1 MPFSSFDLI
10 SPKITLYYKGH
21 NSHVSRLGGF
31 LSICLIIII
40 CTIIVYCI
48 LGLIEKKYYSSFVYE
63 ENINHENIYQ
73 TIDYSGINH
82 FIRIYSHKNN
92 GHFGII
98 NNKNLIIY
106 SINENKNN
114 THNNNYLNLEL
125 SNIEHWIY
133 DKCENIY
140 GIDLNL
146 FSEISKSI
154 QNYTSFICIRFYY
167 NPITKRYYEIG
178 ENGYIKPILKT
189 NDINERKNSYKII
202 IKKCSNNTFIINKFG
217 YICNSENEINNYL
230 DDYNEIFIYFSNN
243 NILPLNLSKP
253 FKKHFYSI
261 SSTIKKLSYFKTNI
275 IFEPVKLTKKKS
287 LLIGSNRDILSYF
300 LNYFYE
306 NNINNE
312 EERNLLG
319 IFNFYFNN
327 KILIYQIVYS
337 NFLEVLSHIGGIVK
351 ILFFI
356 FEMLNYIN
364 HNYTVIENTKD
375 LFKISSGLDSTFINS
390 KEINFENMRHATTK
404 FKIRQMTNEE
414 NKKIYSPKITKNK
427 LKLDHKGLSPKAK
440 LSKKNNF
447 ALYPINITSNKRNKL
462 SKKNTN
468 SFNVVN
474 NKRNSTLTQGYR
486 VKSKDNKENS
496 IYIKNQS
503 YWDNDENSINEI
515 PSSGN
520 YNENENNSNYFNSN
534 SKENN
539 VKLLFSK
546 KNNNEYNIRRN
557 QKANL
562 KLSSNKH
569 IIEKEDKNSHLYL
582 KTHNRVNNLR
592 HKSIN
597 YSNEK
602 KLLRNS
608 IFNKNYVAKKN
619 SSELVND
626 SSKQILVNNKNLLI
640 TINNNNK
647 TLYDKNK
654 IDEINNR
661 TGLINNNTDLVNSTK
676 NLNTLTNNMNGNID
690 ATLLLRT
697 IVRNK
702 LKYEMPEGKDEMSYS
717 YIGKKIKKREFFKS
731 LFACRKNIDNKI
743 GLISS
748 FRLKLLSEEHLY
760 RNHINV
766 YLIQKIFQ
774 IEDSFQFNIK
784 ELYNNL

>member
-1 MPFSSFDLI
+1 
-10 SPKITLYYKGH
+10 
-21 NSHVSRLGGF
+21 
-31 LSICLIIII
+31 
-40 CTIIVYCI
+40 
-48 LGLIEKKYYSSFVYE
+48 
-63 ENINHENIYQ
+63 
-73 TIDYSGINH
+73 
-82 FIRIYSHKNN
+82 
-92 GHFGII
+92 
-98 NNKNLIIY
+98 
-106 SINENKNN
+106 
-114 THNNNYLNLEL
+114 
-125 SNIEHWIY
+125 
-133 DKCENIY
+133 
-140 GIDLNL
+140 
-146 FSEISKSI
+146 
-154 QNYTSFICIRFYY
+154 
-167 NPITKRYYEIG
+167 
-178 ENGYIKPILKT
+178 
-189 NDINERKNSYKII
+189 
-202 IKKCSNNTFIINKFG
+202 
-217 YICNSENEINNYL
+217 
-230 DDYNEIFIYFSNN
+230 
-243 NILPLNLSKP
+243 LPLNLSKP

-468 SFNVVN
+468 SFKVVN
-474 NKRNSTLTQGYR
+474 NKRNSTLSQGYR

-546 KNNNEYNIRRN
+546 KNNNEYNIKKY

-608 IFNKNYVAKKN
+608 IFNK
-619 SSELVND
+619 
-626 SSKQILVNNKNLLI
+626 I
-640 TINNNNK
+640 
-647 TLYDKNK
+647 
-654 IDEINNR
+654 
-661 TGLINNNTDLVNSTK
+661 
-676 NLNTLTNNMNGNID
+676 M
-690 ATLLLRT
+690 
-697 IVRNK
+697 
-702 LKYEMPEGKDEMSYS
+702 
-717 YIGKKIKKREFFKS
+717 
-731 LFACRKNIDNKI
+731 
-743 GLISS
+743 
-748 FRLKLLSEEHLY
+748 
-760 RNHINV
+760 
-766 YLIQKIFQ
+766 
-774 IEDSFQFNIK
+774 
-784 ELYNNL
+784 